1 MSRQVGNSATALEP
15 TWEIARFFPL
25 QGAWTEDEYL
35 ELEGNQRVE
44 FSDGFLEF
52 PPLPTMSHQLIVAF
66 LYGALTAY
74 VSARGLGVVLFAGI
88 RVKVARRTI
97 REPDVVYMANQHV
110 DRIGERVWQ
119 GADLVI
125 EVVSGS
131 RKDRQRDFETKRLEY
146 ARGGI
151 AEYWIV
157 DPKEERITVL
167 RLRGKRYV
175 VHGEFARSGL
185 AVSHLLDG
193 FAVDVR
199 EVFTQN
205 LRITGAKLPKKP
217 KRHSQEQ

>member
-1 MSRQVGNSATALEP
+1 MSRQAGNSATEWEP

-35 ELEGNQRVE
+35 ALEGNQRVE
-44 FSDGFLEF
+44 FSNGYLEF
-52 PPLPTMSHQLIVAF
+52 PPAPTMSHQMIVAF
-66 LYGALTAY
+66 LYGALAAF
-74 VSARGLGVVLFAGI
+74 VSARDLGIVLFAGT

-97 REPDVVYMANQHV
+97 REPDVVFMARDHAE
-110 DRIGERVWQ
+110 RMGERVWQ

-131 RKDRQRDFETKRLEY
+131 AKDRQRDLETKRLEY

-157 DPKEERITVL
+157 DPKEEHITIL

-175 VHGEFARSGL
+175 VHGQFAKGGKAL
-185 AVSHLLDG
+185 SHLLAG
-193 FAVDVR
+193 FEVDVR
-199 EVFTQN
+199 ETFSQH
-205 LRITGAKLPKKP
+205 LRIATTKVPKKP